1 MSGNEK
7 HRKYLLVIFV
17 IFYLNI
23 YSYSGDIRGKISSDK
38 NTARKVAQRYSG
50 KHINSA
56 KKLEPLPAIITLLG
70 PVKGHPPSKPLQ
82 NAKIIQKNFQFEPQL
97 LVVPINSKVEFPN
110 MDTEFH
116 NVFSYSKIKRFDLG
130 RYHKGE
136 SKGVIFKKP
145 GVGKIYCE
153 IHEWMRA
160 AIIVVEN
167 PFYAVADSEGNYE
180 IKNIPPGT
188 YEFLIWKIDHKKHI
202 SEIVIS
208 EKGINEI
215 NFSLPEKKSK
225 RRGNRKTSK

>member
-1 MSGNEK
+1 MSGIEK
-7 HRKYLLVIFV
+7 HKKYLFV
-17 IFYLNI
+17 FSVVFFLNF
-23 YSYSGDIRGKISSDK
+23 SLYSGDIKGKISSEK
-38 NTARKVAQRYSG
+38 KTARKVVQRYPG
-50 KHINSA
+50 KHVKSA
-56 KKLEPLPAIITLLG
+56 KKLEPLPAIIMLLG

-97 LVVPINSKVEFPN
+97 LIVPINSKVEFPN

-136 SKGVIFKKP
+136 SKTVTFKKP

-167 PFYAVADSEGNYE
+167 PFYTVADMKGYYE

-188 YEFLIWKIDHKKHI
+188 YEFLIWKIDHKKQI

-208 EKGINEI
+208 EKGISEI
-215 NFSLPEKKSK
+215 NFSLPEKKNQS
-225 RRGNRKTSK
+225 RENR